1 MSDANKNS
9 SCKHVL
15 MITYLV
21 SGGKRTQGSPGQ
33 NQGEVKRKGTYCR
46 WVPGTEKAS
55 GREELSWASTSL
67 VLSLW
72 ATTEATC
79 FTMDQPVFSVLALS
93 AVGFRIGRF
102 CGAPSLLHA
111 LRLTQRIWL
120 RTRQCHY
127 NMLCVFIN
135 LYLFIMFDCLS
146 FVSYKIRV

>member
-72 ATTEATC
+72 AITEATC
-79 FTMDQPVFSVLALS
+79 FTTDQPEFSVLALS
-93 AVGFRIGRF
+93 AVGFQNRT
-102 CGAPSLLHA
+102 LLWSA
-111 LRLTQRIWL
+111 LSSPCTKAYTEDMVENKAVAL
-120 RTRQCHY
+120 
-127 NMLCVFIN
+127 
-135 LYLFIMFDCLS
+135 
-146 FVSYKIRV
+146 